1 MMNEADDLFYSS
13 SVSSSTSPCR
23 SPELSL
29 AIDDTDEPS
38 TTDTPSA
45 VLDDPLINSEIIKYK
60 PIDYHWFYTSY
71 VSERVIWLPMSFKD
85 SKNLE
90 AVYKTN
96 IDEIKRLREGGESSS
111 RFLVAVKGGRFDVDL
126 VELVKNPVYWS
137 EEKVS
142 SVRRCM
148 WFYKESNDQR
158 FLPYEEDYSEFLE
171 V

>member
-1 MMNEADDLFYSS
+1 
-13 SVSSSTSPCR
+13 
-23 SPELSL
+23 
-29 AIDDTDEPS
+29 
-38 TTDTPSA
+38 
-45 VLDDPLINSEIIKYK
+45 
-60 PIDYHWFYTSY
+60 
-71 VSERVIWLPMSFKD
+71 MSFKD
-85 SKNLE
+85 SNNLE

>member
-29 AIDDTDEPS
+29 VINDTDEPS

-71 VSERVIWLPMSFKD
+71 AN
-85 SKNLE
+85 NLE